1 MAINYGADA
10 ARYFSTAAGPDV
22 SEIFG
27 PPGNVLDVY
36 ADGSPIAGAEQQ
48 IARGSGVTGPF
59 WRRHDVHAL
68 AALVVGIFLIHQYT
82 EN

>member
-1 MAINYGADA
+1 VAINYGADA

-22 SEIFG
+22 SEIYG

-48 IARGSGVTGPF
+48 IAQGGGARGPF
-59 WRRHDVHAL
+59 WMRQDVHAL

-82 EN
+82 VN